1 MSRGADDEVS
11 KQVAQLNE
19 YMFAEDKAARDSE
32 LAEWFFIC
40 GTGFR
45 MILPDPM
52 AGIDPDDSPFEIDI
66 LDPRYTF
73 VVYHSGFGNKPLMG
87 VTYIRQPDNIIRF
100 SVYTQTHYYEI
111 IDDKIVT
118 SYPHA
123 LGDVPIIEYPA
134 NKSRLGAFEVVL
146 GLLDALNTIAS
157 NRIDGIEQFVQAF
170 MKFVN
175 CDIDEEE
182 FKALK
187 ELGAIKIKG
196 EPGNPADVDI
206 VSSEL
211 DQTQVQVTKNDL
223 YQMVLMICGMPDRNA
238 PLGRLAILDKL
249 SCCVMGGVPPNR
261 GRRTPSWCLSV
272 LRSGFEVH
280 SKSFAIWAAQTSGSK
295 TSTSSLLATRPTTC
309 LQRHK
314 GCRIC

>member
-1 MSRGADDEVS
+1 M
-11 KQVAQLNE
+11 
-19 YMFAEDKAARDSE
+19 
-32 LAEWFFIC
+32 
-40 GTGFR
+40 
-45 MILPDPM
+45 
-52 AGIDPDDSPFEIDI
+52 
-66 LDPRYTF
+66 
-73 VVYHSGFGNKPLMG
+73 
-87 VTYIRQPDNIIRF
+87 
-100 SVYTQTHYYEI
+100 
-111 IDDKIVT
+111 
-118 SYPHA
+118 
-123 LGDVPIIEYPA
+123 PIIEYPA

-223 YQMVLMICGMPDRNA
+223 YQMVLIICWHALTGTPPARSAGDTGQAVMLRDGWSAAEQRAKDTELVFKRSEKRFLKIALKNHSRF
-238 PLGRLAILDKL
+238 GR
-249 SCCVMGGVPPNR
+249 P
-261 GRRTPSWCLSV
+261 
-272 LRSGFEVH
+272 
-280 SKSFAIWAAQTSGSK
+280 QTSGSK

-309 LQRHK
+309 LQRRK